1 MSKQATAPVTRA
13 TPDRRPTTA
22 PLPAESPSTISG
34 WVFFGAVMMITAGV
48 LWGVMG
54 LTAVLNDTWVVFGQ
68 DGALVFDIT
77 VWGWIHLGLGIAAV
91 LSGAFLFTGNP
102 LARILTIVLAAAA
115 IVANFLWLP
124 VYPLWSIAV
133 MITAVLVI
141 YGVAVHGREAHRVL

>member
-1 MSKQATAPVTRA
+1 
-13 TPDRRPTTA
+13 
-22 PLPAESPSTISG
+22 
-34 WVFFGAVMMITAGV
+34 VFFGAVMMVTAGV

-54 LTAVLNDTWVVFGQ
+54 LTAILNDTWVVFGQ

-91 LSGAFLFTGNP
+91 LAGGFLFTGNP
-102 LARILTIVLAAAA
+102 AARIVTIVLAAVA

-133 MITAVLVI
+133 MITSALVI